1 MPIYEFICQ
10 RCGNKFSLLLS
21 MAKKA
26 EAACPACQSKDL
38 KEDFSGYG
46 AANIKKSTPSKF
58 T

>member
-26 EAACPACQSKDL
+26 EAACPSCRSKEL
-38 KEDFSGYG
+38 KEDYSGYG
-46 AANIKKSTPSKF
+46 AATVKKSAAGKF